1 MRSSDSSVSFDQTL
15 LLLVAG
21 LILFGLIMLSSASSP
36 VGYENFAD
44 GYYFVKHQIFFGLVP
59 GIFGLL
65 FFLRM
70 PYQRIKRHAFTL
82 LVVSIVLLLLVFIPG
97 IGSEFGTSHSWIS
110 IGGLFSIQ
118 PAEIVKLTFLF
129 YLAAWLEKK
138 SELVPFL
145 IALGSV
151 LLLIMLQPDLGTTT
165 IIAAMAMAV
174 YFASGAPISHLL
186 GIGAAGFG
194 ALGFLIAIAPY
205 RAARFTTFLHPELD
219 PQGIGYHINQ
229 ALLAIGSGGF
239 LGLGYGQSRQ
249 KFEYLPEVAGDSIF
263 AVIAEEMGF
272 VVATLLVAAFAFFFW
287 RGLGIAKE
295 APDAFGRYLAT
306 GIVAWI
312 TLQAFINMG
321 SMTSIMPMTGTT
333 LPFVSYG
340 GTSLAVTM
348 CAVGVLLNISKSSR
362 KSSKV

>member
-1 MRSSDSSVSFDQTL
+1 MRLPETKYALYDQTL

-21 LILFGLIMLSSASSP
+21 MIVFGLIMLSSASSP
-36 VGYENFAD
+36 VGYESFGD

-59 GIFGLL
+59 GIIGLI
-65 FFLRM
+65 FFLRL
-70 PYQRIKRHAFTL
+70 PYQRIKKHAFTML
-82 LVVSIVLLLLVFIPG
+82 IVSLVLLILVFIPG
-97 IGSEFGTSHSWIS
+97 LGSQFGSSHSWIS
-110 IGGLFSIQ
+110 IGGLFSVQ
-118 PAEIVKLTFLF
+118 PGEIVKLTFLF

-165 IIAAMAMAV
+165 IITAMAFAV
-174 YFASGAPISHLL
+174 YFAARAPVAHL
-186 GIGAAGFG
+186 I
-194 ALGFLIAIAPY
+194 ALGFAGLGGLGFLVAIAPY

-229 ALLAIGSGGF
+229 ALLAIGSGGI

-272 VVATLLVAAFAFFFW
+272 VIASLLVVAFVYLFW
-287 RGLGIAKE
+287 RGIQIAKN
-295 APDAFGRYLAT
+295 APDAFGRYVAV
-306 GIVAWI
+306 GIVSWI
-312 TLQAFINMG
+312 TLQAFINIG

-348 CAVGVLLNISKSSR
+348 SAIGVLLNISKASR
-362 KSSKV
+362 KV

>member
-1 MRSSDSSVSFDQTL
+1 MRSPEASRAVFDQTL
-15 LLLVAG
+15 LMLVVG
-21 LILFGLIMLSSASSP
+21 LILFGLVMLSSASSP
-36 VGYENFAD
+36 VGYENFGD

-59 GIFGLL
+59 GIIGLI
-65 FFLRM
+65 FFLRF
-70 PYQRIKRHAFTL
+70 PYNRMKRHAFTL
-82 LVVSIVLLLLVFIPG
+82 FVISVVLLLLVFIPG
-97 IGSEFGTSHSWIS
+97 IGSEFGSSNSWIS
-110 IGGLFSIQ
+110 IGGLFSVQ

-151 LLLIMLQPDLGTTT
+151 LFLIMLQPDLGTTT
-165 IIAAMAMAV
+165 IITAMAFAV
-174 YFASGAPISHLL
+174 YFVAGAPVMHLL
-186 GIGAAGFG
+186 WLGLAGLG
-194 ALGFLIAIAPY
+194 GLGFLIAIAPY

-229 ALLAIGSGGF
+229 ALLAIGSGGI

-272 VVATLLVAAFAFFFW
+272 VISVLLVLAFAYLFW
-287 RGLGIAKE
+287 RGVKIAKG
-295 APDAFGRYLAT
+295 APDAFGRYVAT
-306 GIVAWI
+306 GIVVWI
-312 TLQAFINMG
+312 TLQAFINIG

-348 CAVGVLLNISKSSR
+348 SAIGVLLNISKSV
-362 KSSKV
+362 KTDA